1 MTVIDTL
8 SQLRPQFVKAIRTEA
23 RAYAEA
29 QGSADAHQWAIGAL
43 ALAEWREQYSGE
55 NGGADEMPKMEFY
68 QLASEAI
75 NSALPFP
82 IVAQSG
88 HTLRLWMSIVE
99 TYEHTDTAI
108 RDALT
113 YQHFRNAKRLAAMPE
128 NEGKNPDYFLAQA
141 ITGQLTADEM
151 LEKYDPKRS
160 EPVHEYD
167 RVVGWLDSLQ
177 TAKLSWI
184 RDAAQRKA
192 FVAHATAMRRIIE
205 ANQ

>member
-8 SQLRPQFVKAIRTEA
+8 SQLRPQFVQAIRAEA
-23 RAYAEA
+23 QAYAEA
-29 QGSADAHQWAIGAL
+29 RESSDAHQWTIGAL

-55 NGGADEMPKMEFY
+55 RGGPDEISKMEFY

-88 HTLRLWMSIVE
+88 HTLRLWVNMAE
-99 TYEHTDTAI
+99 TYEHTDAAI
-108 RDALT
+108 KDALT
-113 YQHFRNAKRLAAMPE
+113 YQHFRDAKRLAAMPE

-151 LEKYDPKRS
+151 LERYDPKRS

-167 RVVGWLDSLQ
+167 KVIGWLDSLQ
-177 TAKLSWI
+177 AVKLGWI
-184 RDAAQRKA
+184 RDATQRKEFA
-192 FVAHATAMRRIIE
+192 EHAAAMRRIIE